1 MNFDFTA
8 FCSGKFRGLRRLR
21 LSHAGALASG
31 AITAMALCSVSL
43 TATAYQYDLRAP
55 AVETDTAA
63 ADTATTYT
71 GGALNPSPGCGKVN
85 PRTGVFTLTTTDGA
99 NRTRS
104 FLVSIPTVYNPNNGY
119 ALSFVYHGAGGSSAE
134 AYAWGLQN
142 VSGSNEHG
150 IFVYPQ
156 GINYQNYGIG
166 WDDTTKGYDLPF
178 YDHMVKAVEA
188 GWCVN
193 TKRIFAAGFSWGG
206 DFVTALTC
214 NRGNLIRA
222 VAVNSATDEYNVK
235 TDYRT
240 YANLPCASATHSA
253 MRYVHAIGGD
263 SAYPS
268 PLFGT
273 TSALYKSL
281 NTCAATS
288 TASYSSTSVMTCVS
302 HNSCSAQYIECSF
315 NANLGHALPPN
326 WASDTWAYFQTFR

>member
-1 MNFDFTA
+1 MTLDFTA
-8 FCSGKFRGLRRLR
+8 FCSRKFRGLRRLR
-21 LSHAGALASG
+21 LPHAGALASG
-31 AITAMALCSVSL
+31 AITAMALCTVSL

-55 AVETDTAA
+55 AVAPDAVDIVTN
-63 ADTATTYT
+63 
-71 GGALNPSPGCGKVN
+71 GGAWNPSPGCGKLK
-85 PRTGVFTLTTTDGA
+85 PRIGTFTMTTTDGA

-104 FLVSIPTVYNPNNGY
+104 FLIEVPAIYNPNNGY
-119 ALSFVYHGAGGSSAE
+119 SLNFVYHGAGGNSAE

-142 VSGSNEHG
+142 VTGANESG

-166 WDDTTKGYDLPF
+166 WDDTTKGYDIPF
-178 YDHMVKAVEA
+178 FDNMVKVVEA
-188 GWCVN
+188 DWCVN

-214 NRGNLIRA
+214 NRGAVVRA
-222 VAVNSATDEYNVK
+222 VAVNSATDEYNNQS
-235 TDYRT
+235 DYRT

-253 MRYVHAIGGD
+253 MRYVHAVGGD

-273 TSALYKSL
+273 TSSLYRSF

-288 TASYSSTSVMTCVS
+288 TASHSSTSVMTCVT
-302 HNSCSAQYIECSF
+302 HNSCSKEFIECSF
-315 NANLGHALPPN
+315 NANIGHTLPPN
-326 WASDTWAYFQTFR
+326 WASDTWAFFQTFP